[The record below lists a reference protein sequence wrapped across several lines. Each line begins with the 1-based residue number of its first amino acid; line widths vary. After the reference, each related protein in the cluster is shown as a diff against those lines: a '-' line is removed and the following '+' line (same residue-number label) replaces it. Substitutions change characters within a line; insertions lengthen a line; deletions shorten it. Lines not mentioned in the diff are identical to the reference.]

1 MTFDSNILSTIFK
14 RNDLLNEY
22 KEQEPI
28 FVWTEVAGEIGKI
41 ARPKKVKGNSLVLEV
56 PSAAAKQEL
65 SFLEKEFLEKLNEKL
80 ESTKIDKLK
89 FELGQFTSE
98 NSGESRKLDLSQV
111 SLTKEERER
120 IDNAVSQEELDRETR
135 ISLKNL
141 LLTQQKKRKLRLKN
155 GWKECPSCGGIFPE
169 DKCTYCGFQ
178 TSCS

>member
-1 MTFDSNILSTIFK
+1 MTLDNDILSAIFR
-14 RNDLLNEY
+14 RNNLLGEY
-22 KEQEPI
+22 EEQEPI

-65 SFLEKEFLEKLNEKL
+65 SFLKEEFLEKLNENL
-80 ESTKIDKLK
+80 EYAKIDNLR
-89 FELGQFTSE
+89 FELGQFTAE
-98 NSGESRKLDLSQV
+98 NSGGSDKFDLSQV
-111 SLTKEERER
+111 SLTEEEQER
-120 IDNAVSQEELDRETR
+120 IDNAVSREGLERKTR

-141 LLTQQKKRKLRLKN
+141 LLTQQKKRKLRLEN

-169 DKCTYCGFQ
+169 DKCSYCGFQ

>member
-1 MTFDSNILSTIFK
+1 MTFDSNILSAIFR
-14 RNDLLNEY
+14 RNNLLSEY

-65 SFLEKEFLEKLNEKL
+65 SFLKKEFLEKLNENL
-80 ESTKIDKLK
+80 ESTKIDNLR
-89 FELGQFTSE
+89 FELGQFTEE
-98 NSGESRKLDLSQV
+98 NSGENSNLDLSQV
-111 SLTKEERER
+111 SLTEEERER
-120 IDNAVSQEELDRETR
+120 IDNAVSQEGLDRETR

-155 GWKECPSCGGIFPE
+155 GWIECPSCGGIFPD
-169 DKCTYCGFQ
+169 DKCPYCGFQ

>member
-1 MTFDSNILSTIFK
+1 MTLDNDILSAIFR
-14 RNDLLNEY
+14 RNNLLSEY
-22 KEQEPI
+22 EEQEPI

-65 SFLEKEFLEKLNEKL
+65 SFLEEEFLEKLNENL
-80 ESTKIDKLK
+80 EYGKIDNLR
-89 FELGQFTSE
+89 FELGQFTAE
-98 NSGESRKLDLSQV
+98 NSGGSSKLDLSQV
-111 SLTKEERER
+111 SLSEEEQER
-120 IDNAVSQEELDRETR
+120 IDNAVSREGLERETR

-169 DKCTYCGFQ
+169 DKCSYCGFQ